1 MLLSLLFPY
10 LPAMSF
16 RRISIVAAVALL
28 ALTLAVGAARA
39 QGGGTV
45 TDFTLKTAAN
55 ADVSLKSYAGSKAV
69 VVVFL
74 NPACA
79 FSRLYQER
87 LASLSSSYR
96 GRGVQFLFINVP
108 INLDAPGTAA
118 PGEVELP
125 TLTDASQQVAGL
137 LGVSKTAE
145 AVVLEPAAGGFA
157 IRYRGAIDDNPQVA
171 GSVQQPYLKQVLDN
185 VLAGRP
191 AGVADKRA
199 AGCLI
204 KR

>member
-1 MLLSLLFPY
+1 MPY
-10 LPAMSF
+10 LTAMSF
-16 RRISIVAAVALL
+16 RRISILTAVALL
-28 ALTLAVGAARA
+28 AVSLAVGVARA
-39 QGGGTV
+39 QASGTV
-45 TDFTLKTAAN
+45 ADFTLKTAAN
-55 ADVSLKSYAGSKAV
+55 ADVALKSYTKDKAV

-87 LASLSSSYR
+87 LASLSSAYR

-125 TLTDASQQVAGL
+125 TLTDASQQVANL
-137 LGVSKTAE
+137 LGVTKTAE
-145 AVVLEPAAGGFA
+145 AVVLEPGTGSFA
-157 IRYRGAIDDNPQVA
+157 VRYRGAIDDNPQVA
-171 GSVQQPYLKQVLDN
+171 SSVQQYYLKQVLEN

>member
-1 MLLSLLFPY
+1 MHFA
-10 LPAMSF
+10 PAMSF
-16 RRISIVAAVALL
+16 RQISILAAVALL
-28 ALTLAVGAARA
+28 ATMLAVNVARA
-39 QGGGTV
+39 QTGNTV
-45 TDFTLKTAAN
+45 ADFTLKTAAN
-55 ADVSLKSYAGSKAV
+55 ADITLKSYASNKAI

-74 NPACA
+74 NPSCA

-125 TLTDASQQVAGL
+125 TLTDASQQVSTL
-137 LGVSKTAE
+137 LGVNKTAE
-145 AVVLEPAAGGFA
+145 AIVLEPTGSGFA

-171 GSVQQPYLKQVLDN
+171 SNVQQPYLKQVLDN

>member
-1 MLLSLLFPY
+1 
-10 LPAMSF
+10 MSF
-16 RRISIVAAVALL
+16 RRISIITAVALL
-28 ALTLAVGAARA
+28 AVTLAVGVARA
-39 QGGGTV
+39 QTGGTV

-55 ADVSLKSYAGSKAV
+55 ADVALKSYAKHKAV

-87 LASLSSSYR
+87 LASLSSGYR
-96 GRGVQFLFINVP
+96 SRGVQFLFINVP
-108 INLDAPGTAA
+108 INLDAPGTTA

-125 TLTDASQQVAGL
+125 TLTDANQQVAGL
-137 LGVSKTAE
+137 LGVTKTAE
-145 AVVLEPAAGGFA
+145 AVVLEPTSKGFT
-157 IRYRGAIDDNPQVA
+157 IRYRGAIDDNPQMA
-171 GSVQQPYLKQVLDN
+171 GSVQQHYLKQVLDN

>member
-1 MLLSLLFPY
+1 MKLSLLFPY

-45 TDFTLKTAAN
+45 TDFTLKTASN
-55 ADVSLKSYAGSKAV
+55 TDVALKSYAGSKAV

-96 GRGVQFLFINVP
+96 GRGVQFLFINAP

-125 TLTDASQQVAGL
+125 TLTDASQQVASL

-145 AVVLEPAAGGFA
+145 AVVLEPAGGSFA

>member
-1 MLLSLLFPY
+1 
-10 LPAMSF
+10 MSF
-16 RRISIVAAVALL
+16 RRISILTAIVLL
-28 ALTLAVGAARA
+28 AGTLAVGVARA
-39 QGGGTV
+39 QSSGSTI
-45 TDFTLKTAAN
+45 TDFTLKTASN
-55 ADVSLKSYAGSKAV
+55 ADIALKSYAGNKAV

-87 LASLSSSYR
+87 LATLSSTYR
-96 GRGVQFLFINVP
+96 SRGVQFLFINVP

-125 TLTDASQQVAGL
+125 TLTDASLQVSNL

-145 AVVLEPAAGGFA
+145 AVVLEPVAGGFT

-171 GSVQQPYLKQVLDN
+171 SSVQQHYLKQVLDN
-185 VLAGRP
+185 LLAGRP
-191 AGVADKRA
+191 AGLADKRA

>member
-1 MLLSLLFPY
+1 
-10 LPAMSF
+10 MSF
-16 RRISIVAAVALL
+16 RRISILTAVALL
-28 ALTLAVGAARA
+28 AVVLAVGAANA
-39 QGGGTV
+39 QSSGSTIP
-45 TDFTLKTAAN
+45 DFTLKTAAN
-55 ADVSLKSYAGSKAV
+55 ADVALKSYAGSKAV

-87 LASLSSSYR
+87 LASLSSSFR
-96 GRGVQFLFINVP
+96 GRGVQFLFVNVP
-108 INLDAPGTAA
+108 ITLDAPGTAA

-145 AVVLEPAAGGFA
+145 AVVLEPVAGGFA
-157 IRYRGAIDDNPQVA
+157 IRDRGAIDDNPQMA
-171 GSVQQPYLKQVLDN
+171 ANVQQAYLKQVLEN